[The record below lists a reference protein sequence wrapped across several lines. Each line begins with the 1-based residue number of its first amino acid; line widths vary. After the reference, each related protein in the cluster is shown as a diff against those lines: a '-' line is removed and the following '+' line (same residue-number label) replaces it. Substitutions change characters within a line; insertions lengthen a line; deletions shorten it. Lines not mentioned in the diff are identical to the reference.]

1 MLRNGSPQ
9 CLSQLI
15 CSWILW
21 NRVILVCQEIVL
33 NLSCPNERVSTNLSA
48 TAAVY
53 TAHEETVAVKT
64 APDFNAAFSVKR
76 KPTYE
81 QAGDMEMTSEN
92 DERDYT
98 WMRRWAM
105 GNDASHAT
113 HCKTTTLLA
122 PSTSSTSRI
131 SSGSVCVHVYTG
143 AVFGNGAH
151 ILSAVEW
158 WMSSCTEHSAMLR
171 HSSSL
176 VSSHTNLIAVRQHA
190 RPQPKRPS
198 RARSVIL
205 ASSYDLACPPS
216 VGNHHHI

>member
-1 MLRNGSPQ
+1 MYSHILTVIYRVHYVLRNGSPQ

-98 WMRRWAM
+98 RGCEDGRWEM
-105 GNDASHAT
+105 T
-113 HCKTTTLLA
+113 HLT
-122 PSTSSTSRI
+122 R
-131 SSGSVCVHVYTG
+131 
-143 AVFGNGAH
+143 
-151 ILSAVEW
+151 
-158 WMSSCTEHSAMLR
+158 
-171 HSSSL
+171 
-176 VSSHTNLIAVRQHA
+176 LIVKQ
-190 RPQPKRPS
+190 Q
-198 RARSVIL
+198 L
-205 ASSYDLACPPS
+205 F
-216 VGNHHHI
+216 